1 MIEIPIELT
10 GEGMAAVEAVKDLLQ
25 TEELKPNQS
34 TTIAEGASLT
44 YVVPPGETVQ
54 DRHGLT
60 YDEAFALHAVISLA
74 EVTVGGVATSIV
86 GNYIY
91 DKLKSKKERVKLKIK
106 RRVTEVER
114 DKITRTIEEEIEVKR
129 D

>member
-1 MIEIPIELT
+1 
-10 GEGMAAVEAVKDLLQ
+10 MAAVEAVKDLLQ

-44 YVVPPGETVQ
+44 YVVPSGETVQ

-74 EVTVGGVATSIV
+74 EVTAGGVATSIV

-91 DKLKSKKERVKLKIK
+91 DKLKSQKERVKLKMK